1 MFEYFS
7 GDGGRKKRQI
17 VKERQ
22 YHNKWSEGVYYIFNE
37 TAKNKPRLKGCFLKA
52 ARAWELN
59 TCIDFKQGR
68 PEKPDYG
75 YLAVTDEYEYMSH
88 VGRLGEEQP
97 LSIGESCETEFGR
110 AIHEVGH
117 ALGLYHF
124 HSRYDRDSEYIL
136 KFLQHKD
143 HEVEYAMVLRNESR
157 NYGTSYDYGSVMH
170 YGVNS
175 ENPVMIPANRYHN
188 RTMGSAIISLVDY
201 WLINKHY
208 GCLENISLALLFSV
222 LTVLTLPTKNVKW
235 RGSPSETRGPQ
246 WVKLRQ
252 STMNNPPVTS
262 SQKECL
268 RTGPEYLYYIL
279 QRIVHQRNLKNVL
292 TVDSHIHATV
302 MYVFVL
308 LDTVD
313 HTATRG

>member
-37 TAKNKPRLKGCFLKA
+37 TAK
-52 ARAWELN
+52 
-59 TCIDFKQGR
+59 
-68 PEKPDYG
+68 KPDYG

-124 HSRYDRDSEYIL
+124 HSRYDRDRYITVRPNSMP
-136 KFLQHKD
+136 HKD

-208 GCLENISLALLFSV
+208 GCLENCAPEKSEKCANGGFAHPRNCDVCVCPTGYGGPYCNERSPPGTVIEIKIEEEGIPGGFEEPGCTKAAV
-222 LTVLTLPTKNVKW
+222 EIKTNKNQTLTGYRCVCK
-235 RGSPSETRGPQ
+235 
-246 WVKLRQ
+246 
-252 STMNNPPVTS
+252 ST
-262 SQKECL
+262 C
-268 RTGPEYLYYIL
+268 
-279 QRIVHQRNLKNVL
+279 
-292 TVDSHIHATV
+292 
-302 MYVFVL
+302 
-308 LDTVD
+308 
-313 HTATRG
+313 